1 MSLFDKQLVIIAGKG
16 GVGRTS
22 VASALALAAAEKGKR
37 VLLAQTKSKERLS
50 TLFGVPPVGP
60 ELVRIR
66 ERLWAVNMIPQAA
79 LREYGAMVLRSEFIA
94 RQVLENKISRAFL
107 HAIPGLEDYSMLG
120 KIWYHT
126 TEELDGKR
134 KWDLVI
140 LDGPA
145 TGHLI
150 TMLQIPQ
157 AILDAVPEGPL
168 TRPAQSL
175 LDLMRDPARSA
186 LSIVTLAEDLPSN
199 EAVELANHAR
209 AQVGTPLGPLVV
221 NALYPPRFVTGAS
234 ARALQA
240 LPDDVGDATLQP
252 LVSSAR
258 TAARRRALNDRYLE
272 RLRKELPLPQI
283 HLPYL
288 FTRNFGPKA
297 IEDLSVRLQA
307 QLLALSGQP
316 GDDGVSSPRCAALSW
331 RCCCWP
337 RQRRRAPPSPTRSF
351 ASIRSVSSPRS

>member
-1 MSLFDKQLVIIAGKG
+1 MNLLDQQLVIVAGKG

-22 VASALALAAAEKGKR
+22 VAAALALVAARKGKR

-50 TLFGVPPVGP
+50 TLFGVAPVGP
-60 ELVRIR
+60 ELARVR
-66 ERLWAVNMIPQAA
+66 ERLWAVNMTPQAA
-79 LREYGAMVLRSEFIA
+79 LREYGAMVLRSDFIA

-120 KIWYHT
+120 KVWYHT
-126 TEELDGKR
+126 TEQLDGQR

-140 LDGPA
+140 FDGPA

-168 TRPAQSL
+168 TRPAQAL
-175 LDLMRDPARSA
+175 LALMRDPKRTA

-199 EAVELANHAR
+199 EAVELAQRLA
-209 AQVGTPLGPLVV
+209 AKVGTPLGPLVV
-221 NALYPPRFVTGAS
+221 NALYPPRFAGGPS

-240 LPDDVGDATLQP
+240 LPEVVEDPELEP
-252 LVSSAR
+252 LLRAAR
-258 TAARRRALNDRYLE
+258 TAARRRALNDHYLE
-272 RLRKELPLPQI
+272 RLRRDLPQPQI

-288 FTRNFGPKA
+288 FSPDFGQAA
-297 IEDLSVRLQA
+297 IEELSVRLEA
-307 QLLALSGQP
+307 QLAVTS
-316 GDDGVSSPRCAALSW
+316 
-331 RCCCWP
+331 
-337 RQRRRAPPSPTRSF
+337 
-351 ASIRSVSSPRS
+351 